1 MARMRL
7 TRAILLFTSLCG
19 LAACAPKKAADD
31 PAAKLGP
38 PITRWTYDGDTGPA
52 HWGQLGGANVVCATG
67 LRQSP
72 VDIAGQIK
80 AQTAKIKLNYNSVT
94 ASIQNT
100 GKAIRIMPANA
111 GSILLDGH
119 AYNLKYIEFH
129 SPSEHAVNGHRATL
143 ESQFVHEDAKGNKVV
158 VAVLYDVGVADPMLA
173 SLWTFLPTDPGQPVP
188 LPDLLINA
196 QDLLPSTDDFY
207 AYSGSLTT
215 PPCTE
220 GVTWM
225 VYSSPLS
232 VSAEQADAFA
242 RVIGANAR
250 PLQDRHERDF
260 MHISG
265 N

>member
-1 MARMRL
+1 MRFARAL
-7 TRAILLFTSLCG
+7 LLFTAACG
-19 LAACAPKKAADD
+19 LAACAPKKAADA

-38 PITRWTYDGDTGPA
+38 PIARWSYDGDTGPA
-52 HWGQLGGANVVCATG
+52 HWGQLGGASTLCATG
-67 LRQSP
+67 IRQSP

-80 AQTAKIKLNYNSVT
+80 SQTAKVKLNYNSVT
-94 ASIQNT
+94 AAIQNT
-100 GKAIRIMPANA
+100 GKAIRIVPANA
-111 GSILLDGH
+111 GSIVLDGH
-119 AYNLKYIEFH
+119 AYDLKYIEFH
-129 SPSEHAVNGHRATL
+129 SPSEHAINGHRATL
-143 ESQFVHEDAKGNKVV
+143 ESQFVHRDAKGNTVI

-173 SLWTFLPTDPGQPVP
+173 SLWTYLPSDPGQPLP

-242 RVIGANAR
+242 RAIGANAR

>member
-1 MARMRL
+1 MRFARAL
-7 TRAILLFTSLCG
+7 LLFTAACG
-19 LAACAPKKAADD
+19 LVACAPKKAADD

-52 HWGQLGGANVVCATG
+52 HWGQLGGASAVCSTG
-67 LRQSP
+67 IRQSP
-72 VDIAGQIK
+72 VDIAGVIK
-80 AQTAKIKLNYNSVT
+80 SQTAKVKLNYNSVT
-94 ASIQNT
+94 AAIQNT
-100 GKAIRIMPANA
+100 GKAIRIIPANP
-111 GSILLDGH
+111 GGIELDGH
-119 AYNLKYIEFH
+119 AYSLKYIEFH
-129 SPSEHAVNGHRATL
+129 SPSEHAINGHRATL
-143 ESQFVHEDAKGNKVV
+143 ESQFVHEDAKGNTVIV
-158 VAVLYDVGVADPMLA
+158 SVLYDVGVADPMLA
-173 SLWTFLPTDPGQPVP
+173 SLWTYLPSDPGQPVP

-207 AYSGSLTT
+207 AYSGSLTA

-220 GVTWM
+220 GITWM

>member
-1 MARMRL
+1 MRFARAL
-7 TRAILLFTSLCG
+7 LLFTATCG
-19 LAACAPKKAADD
+19 LVACAPKKAADD

-52 HWGQLGGANVVCATG
+52 HWGQLGGASTLCSTG
-67 LRQSP
+67 IRQSP
-72 VDIAGQIK
+72 VDIAGVIK
-80 AQTAKIKLNYNSVT
+80 SQTAKIKLNYNSVT
-94 ASIQNT
+94 AAIQNT
-100 GKAIRIMPANA
+100 GKAIRIIPTNP
-111 GSILLDGH
+111 GGIELDGH
-119 AYNLKYIEFH
+119 AYSLKYIEFH
-129 SPSEHAVNGHRATL
+129 SPSEHAINGHRATL
-143 ESQFVHEDAKGNKVV
+143 ESQFVHEDAKGNKVIV
-158 VAVLYDVGVADPMLA
+158 SVLYDVGVADPMLA
-173 SLWTFLPTDPGQPVP
+173 SLWTYLPSDPGQPVP

-207 AYSGSLTT
+207 AYSGSLTA

-242 RVIGANAR
+242 RVIGANTR

>member
-1 MARMRL
+1 MRFARAL
-7 TRAILLFTSLCG
+7 LLFTALCG
-19 LAACAPKKAADD
+19 IASCAPKKAAEN

-52 HWGQLGGANVVCATG
+52 HWGQLGGVSTVCGTG
-67 LRQSP
+67 IRQSP
-72 VDIAGQIK
+72 VDIAGVIK
-80 AQTAKIKLNYNSVT
+80 SQTAKVKLNYNSVT
-94 ASIQNT
+94 AAIQNT
-100 GKAIRIMPANA
+100 GKAIRIVPANA
-111 GSILLDGH
+111 GSIILDGH
-119 AYNLKYIEFH
+119 AYDLKYIEFH
-129 SPSEHAVNGHRATL
+129 SPSEHAINGHRATM
-143 ESQFVHEDAKGNKVV
+143 ESQFVHADAKGNTVIV
-158 VAVLYDVGVADPMLA
+158 SVLYDVGVADPMLA
-173 SLWTFLPTDPGQPVP
+173 SLWTYLPSDPGQPVP

-242 RVIGANAR
+242 RLIGANAR

-265 N
+265 S

>member
-1 MARMRL
+1 MRFARPF
-7 TRAILLFTSLCG
+7 LLFTALCG
-19 LAACAPKKAADD
+19 VAACAPKKTEEN

-38 PITRWTYDGDTGPA
+38 PITRWTYDGDTGPT
-52 HWGQLGGANVVCATG
+52 HWGQLGGTNVVCNTG
-67 LRQSP
+67 TRQSP
-72 VDIAGQIK
+72 VDIAGIQK
-80 AQTAKIKLNYNSVT
+80 PQSAKIQLNYNSAS
-94 ASIQNT
+94 ASIQDT
-100 GKAIRIMPANA
+100 GKAIRIIPANA
-111 GSILLDGH
+111 GALVLDGH
-119 AYNLKYIEFH
+119 AYTLKYIEFH
-129 SPSEHAVNGHRATL
+129 SPSEHAVNGHRATM
-143 ESQFVHEDAKGNKVV
+143 ESQFVHEDAKGNIVV

-173 SLWTFLPTDPGQPVP
+173 SLWTYLPSDPGQPVP

-260 MHISG
+260 VHISG